1 MDVHAH
7 TLSRKRQCELLG
19 VARSSSYYKP
29 VTPTAAEQEA
39 EASLARA
46 LQALYLQDA
55 TLGRRRLPCM
65 LERQHGIR
73 AGYKRIATIRK
84 KLGLR
89 TIFRH
94 PQTTVTANP
103 RKEGKYPY
111 RLRDK
116 KIERIDEVW
125 TSDIT
130 YLQIGQKNYYLCAVM
145 DWASRGIL
153 GWSLKDNMSTDL
165 CLEALEMAFSTGRR
179 PQIFNTDQGSQYT
192 SERWQTGML
201 EEGILI
207 SQDSKGRWADNIVME
222 RFWRTYKHEFFLLED
237 IPSLQIAKERTAR
250 WLDYYNGQRAHSTLG
265 NQSPQMYTEA
275 AGMTLEPHFLR
286 DFYAAERHL
295 SLRSSPSQSSGSRS
309 YAPNSLKKWLAL
321 HRPA

>member
-1 MDVHAH
+1 MDVHVH

-39 EASLARA
+39 EANLARA

-103 RKEGKYPY
+103 RKGGKYPY

-130 YLQIGQKNYYLCAVM
+130 YLQIGQKNYYLCAVI

-165 CLEALEMAFSTGRR
+165 CRMRRRWRSRPGADLRHSIRIKEVSIPRRGGRR
-179 PQIFNTDQGSQYT
+179 GCSKIFRVYRWPRRARRAGST
-192 SERWQTGML
+192 TTTGSEH
-201 EEGILI
+201 IL
-207 SQDSKGRWADNIVME
+207 AV
-222 RFWRTYKHEFFLLED
+222 
-237 IPSLQIAKERTAR
+237 
-250 WLDYYNGQRAHSTLG
+250 
-265 NQSPQMYTEA
+265 
-275 AGMTLEPHFLR
+275 
-286 DFYAAERHL
+286 
-295 SLRSSPSQSSGSRS
+295 
-309 YAPNSLKKWLAL
+309 
-321 HRPA
+321 

>member
-19 VARSSSYYKP
+19 VARSSSYYKQ

-39 EASLARA
+39 EANLARA

-179 PQIFNTDQGSQYT
+179 PQIFNTDQGSRYT
-192 SERWQTGML
+192 SERWQTRM
-201 EEGILI
+201 
-207 SQDSKGRWADNIVME
+207 
-222 RFWRTYKHEFFLLED
+222 LED

-286 DFYAAERHL
+286 DFYVAERHL